1 MKKRLVSVLATLLCV
16 MLCAFGFAAC
26 DNDSDKNE
34 DGTQS
39 VAVKTV
45 TSEQWKQAMESPKKF
60 VIEMKQ
66 GEMTSTIKID
76 GDKRMQVFGNMSSL
90 YVKEVTGDKTEYFSY
105 SYDGT
110 KCEKTVIDENDY
122 STTSLYAEIT
132 TYFKDDFASFAYADG
147 KYTAASLDK
156 TSSPLDCELTN
167 VEATFENGALKGMKF
182 VVEGS
187 SVEIKEIGT
196 TNITIPT
203 EYVDSTAPTTEV
215 TAEEWA
221 KIIMESADN
230 FTYDNTRNQPGST
243 ATQTMTMT
251 VKIDGDKRMQM
262 MNGEMQILVKEGTEY
277 YQYAF
282 SNGVWTKSSIEEAR
296 YEQSSTSAALLSYFR
311 DDFASFTYADG
322 KYTAATLDKTT
333 TMNSTLNN
341 VEVTFEN
348 GALVALKFTIGSG
361 NNVYEVK
368 DVGTT
373 EITLPTDY
381 TDNTTS
387 SQNLVAGK
395 TFVFKDVTCKSGDAD
410 ASSLAVLKSQNSGA
424 TITFNTD
431 GTAIATVPKSTVQK
445 MTYTQNG
452 ATITVVVVEI
462 NGEVVE
468 VGEQPPMQMSL
479 VNGKLVH
486 EETIWDAVFTFI
498 YELQTAE

>member
-34 DGTQS
+34 DGNDGTQS

-60 VIEMKQ
+60 VIEMKE

-90 YVKEVTGDKTEYFSY
+90 CVKEVTGDKTEYFSY
-105 SYDGT
+105 YYDGT
-110 KCEKTVIDENDY
+110 KWEKTVIDENDY
-122 STTSLYAEIT
+122 SDTSLYAEMT

-230 FTYDNTRNQPGST
+230 FTYDWTMNRPGST
-243 ATQTMTMT
+243 ATQTMTST
-251 VKIDGDKRMQM
+251 VKIDGAKRMQV
-262 MNGEMQILVKEGTEY
+262 MNGEIQIYVKEGTEY
-277 YQYAF
+277 YKYAF
-282 SNGVWTKSSIEEAR
+282 SNGVWTKSSIEETM
-296 YEQSSTSAALLSYFR
+296 YEYSSTSAALLSYFR
-311 DDFASFTYADG
+311 DDFASFTYTDG

-348 GALVALKFTIGSG
+348 GALVALKFTISEG
-361 NNVYEVK
+361 NNNSVYEVK

-387 SQNLVAGK
+387 SQN
-395 TFVFKDVTCKSGDAD
+395 
-410 ASSLAVLKSQNSGA
+410 
-424 TITFNTD
+424 
-431 GTAIATVPKSTVQK
+431 
-445 MTYTQNG
+445 
-452 ATITVVVVEI
+452 
-462 NGEVVE
+462 
-468 VGEQPPMQMSL
+468 
-479 VNGKLVH
+479 
-486 EETIWDAVFTFI
+486 
-498 YELQTAE
+498 